1 MRADEQRGGYMVF
14 GWTRADR
21 FDPRIDATTVA
32 QTIDRIKAA
41 LVYRPDPCSPVAPL
55 DLALAAIVGLAAVVL
70 SCWLMAA
77 IPAGLY
83 DLHGFDIWFQADPPR
98 IMEVL
103 TDRASR
109 YNYRNAVHPLFTLIA
124 YPIVAVFRGLG
135 CSPVMAG
142 QAMIAICAFVTV
154 SLLFLTM
161 IRLGFGRAVALL
173 ACAVFLSSATFLHW
187 FAVVE
192 TYALSSSL
200 SIAAVYLMVRRPV
213 PSATSAV
220 AASFLSLC
228 MVITNWSLGLAL
240 VFMRF
245 PLSRF
250 LRYSLVAL
258 VLCTVFSGI
267 QRGLFPV
274 AGVFLDPRQLF
285 AETQY
290 VGGGEVVGGA
300 AHWSSALHAIGIVL
314 TSAIAPMPD
323 TAIQSSSGTHVV
335 TYLDRTLAGLG
346 VIGWIAASAW
356 IVALG
361 ISVVGLVRDRLA
373 SPVIVALALFLAGQ
387 VAMHS
392 IYGEE
397 PFLYAADFFVVLV
410 VFACIGAQGRWRSVH
425 MAALVCVVIAGGI
438 ANSRAFLASADLA
451 RHSLARSAVA
461 DGKGTGS

>member
-1 MRADEQRGGYMVF
+1 MVF
-14 GWTRADR
+14 ERMRADR
-21 FDPRIDATTVA
+21 FDTRIDRTAIVRAT
-32 QTIDRIKAA
+32 DRLKCA
-41 LVYRPDPCSPVAPL
+41 LVHRRDPHAPL
-55 DLALAAIVGLAAVVL
+55 ARLDRVLAVLVGLVAVVL
-70 SCWLMAA
+70 SACLMAA

-98 IMEVL
+98 ILEVL

-124 YPIVAVFRGLG
+124 YPIVAVFRALG

-142 QAMIAICAFVTV
+142 QVMIAICAFATV
-154 SLLFLTM
+154 SLLFLTLV
-161 IRLGFGRAVALL
+161 RLRFGRAVALL

-192 TYALSSSL
+192 TYALSSSFA
-200 SIAAVYLMVRRPV
+200 IAAVYLMVRRPV

-220 AASFLSLC
+220 AASFASLC

-240 VFMRF
+240 VFMCY

-258 VLCTVFSGI
+258 VLCTIASGI

-300 AHWSSALHAIGIVL
+300 AHWSSVLHAIGIVL

-323 TAIQSSSGTHVV
+323 TAVQSSSGAQVV
-335 TYLDRTLAGLG
+335 TYLDHMLTGLG
-346 VIGWIAASAW
+346 TVGWIAATAW
-356 IVALG
+356 IVAIG
-361 ISVVGLVRDRLA
+361 ISLVSLIRDRLA
-373 SPVIVALALFLAGQ
+373 SPVIVALMLFLAGQ
-387 VAMHS
+387 IAMHA

-410 VFACIGAQGRWRSVH
+410 VFACVGAQGRWRRVH
-425 MAALVCVVIAGGI
+425 IAALVCVVVAGGI
-438 ANSRAFLASADLA
+438 ANSRAFLASTDLA
-451 RHSLARSAVA
+451 RHSLARFAVT
-461 DGKGTGS
+461 DVKGAGS